1 LALFGGKVHSSLRQG
16 FVLIG
21 IIRTLRRMPILS
33 PLALFERLALFG
45 LWPSYRALLRAEA
58 RDRQNETPPQTKFRL
73 IAAKSYVTGDRGGRH
88 ADFLRDHLRCHGR
101 SDAFRGRNRF
111 GAKSHDDAG
120 AMVARE
126 DWRP

>member
-1 LALFGGKVHSSLRQG
+1 V
-16 FVLIG
+16 
-21 IIRTLRRMPILS
+21 
-33 PLALFERLALFG
+33 ERAV
-45 LWPSYRALLRAEA
+45 
-58 RDRQNETPPQTKFRL
+58 RDVNRQNETLPQTKFRL
-73 IAAKSYVTGDRGGRH
+73 IAAKSYVTGDRRGRH